1 MLLSFNFV
9 KCLIVGVILFS
20 ESLLPFSAFSLMLF
34 SFTFT
39 TAMMLLFDTC
49 TVIP

>member
-20 ESLLPFSAFSLMLF
+20 EALLPFSAFSLMLF
-34 SFTFT
+34 PFTFT
-39 TAMMLLFDTC
+39 TDA
-49 TVIP
+49 VV